1 MRAPLLGLAD
11 FNKTP
16 NPSKAPW
23 YFLGLQEL
31 LTMFNPQVAGV
42 LIPGIALVLLMLAPF
57 VDKNPSNKPADRKFA
72 IAIFTMFLLMWAV
85 LVILGSFFRGPG
97 FNFILPWK
105 DGIFFEL

>member
-1 MRAPLLGLAD
+1 VRAPLLGLAD

-42 LIPGIALVLLMLAPF
+42 LIPGMGLFLLMVAPF
-57 VDKNPSNKPADRKFA
+57 VDKNPSTKPSDRKFA
-72 IAIFTMFLLMWAV
+72 IAIFTLFVMMWSV
-85 LVILGSFFRGPG
+85 LVIIGSFFRGPG
-97 FNFILPWK
+97 FNFIMPWK
-105 DGIFFEL
+105 DGIFFDL

>member
-1 MRAPLLGLAD
+1 VRAPLLGLAD

-31 LTMFNPQVAGV
+31 LTMFNPQIAGV
-42 LIPGIALVLLMLAPF
+42 LIPGIALILLMLAPF
-57 VDKNPSNKPADRKFA
+57 VDKNPSTKPTDRKFA
-72 IAIFTMFLLMWAV
+72 IAIFSIFVLMWAV